1 MNAQVGN
8 IQDSVTTVSVDAT
21 TVDSSIPGDEKVRVE
36 ELKFNRD
43 TIVNFAKD
51 LIRRGKSRYVV
62 IQNKQGEK
70 LVEIPLPIAL
80 VGLGASVVVFPVT
93 ALVGT
98 IAVLTTNPTVAI
110 ERKE

>member
-8 IQDSVTTVSVDAT
+8 IHDQVTTVVVDGT
-21 TVDSSIPGDEKVRVE
+21 TVESDIPGAEKVRVE
-36 ELKFNRD
+36 ELKINRD
-43 TIVNFAKD
+43 RLVTFFKD
-51 LIRRGKSRYVV
+51 MIRKGKERQLV

-80 VGLGASVVVFPVT
+80 AGLGASVVVFPVT
-93 ALVGT
+93 AIVGT
-98 IAVLTTNPTVAI
+98 IAVLATNPTFVV

>member
-1 MNAQVGN
+1 MNAQFEPT
-8 IQDSVTTVSVDAT
+8 QDQVTTVVDTT
-21 TVDSSIPGDEKVRVE
+21 TVQSEIPTPEPARVE
-36 ELKFNRD
+36 EFTMNRHRVV
-43 TIVNFAKD
+43 TFAKE
-51 LIRRGKSRYVV
+51 LFRRGKIRKVV

-98 IAVLTTNPTVAI
+98 IIVLATNPTVVI
-110 ERKE
+110 EREE